1 MPQEEDSTGRSTAAE
16 ERAVGSLLAGGGRL
30 GAYGALLRN
39 RNYRLWFL
47 SAFGSGLGDWTGLVA
62 LQVLVTQLSD
72 RGSRL
77 ALFAL
82 GGIMMARMLPSLLVG
97 PVAGVL
103 ADRYDRKRLMVVT
116 NLVRG
121 CLFVAIAFS
130 TDLIALFALTF
141 VVECFSL
148 LFLSAKDASLPVLVR
163 KDHLTQAN
171 QLNLLVT
178 YGTLPIGALSAT
190 AMIGVAALLR
200 NAGLTGANATVLAL
214 LVNAATFLISA
225 ALIAGI
231 NMPAHG
237 RRANADG
244 DGPGFVEELK
254 EGLRF
259 IGELPLIRSLILGVV
274 GVFFGAGVVISL
286 GPAFVGTSLGG
297 ADTDWFT
304 LMAFVGVGLVLG
316 IIAVSPIV
324 KRFAKERVFP
334 VALAAT
340 GAIAAVMALLPTFTI
355 TLAVGFALGFAAGL
369 SFVIG
374 YTLLHEYTDDEVRA
388 RTFAAFY
395 TGTRMAM
402 FVALG
407 LAPFVAGIIGT
418 GQVIVGD
425 VSVSMSGVRLSILIG
440 GLVALYSAVRAGR
453 GMYRALAEQEDR
465 PVKLPQTE
473 TDAGAGLFIA
483 FEGVEGAG
491 KSTQVRALVER
502 LEAEGHQVVVTRE
515 PGGPPVA
522 ERIRGVLLD
531 PNGGDMSARTE
542 ALLYAA
548 ARAEHVEKVILP
560 ALEAGKVVVC
570 DRFIDSSLA
579 YQGFARGLGEAN
591 VYEINRW
598 AIGGLVPDAVVLL
611 YLEPEEGLA
620 RVAERARREGP
631 RRLRPAGT
639 DTNSWTAGSLGDRME
654 REGLEFHRTVAKGF
668 LEIARRDKRRFC
680 IVEASA
686 DAGTVARQVRS
697 GLHPWLPL
705 PVREEQADGPDAG
718 RTAPEAAG

>member
-1 MPQEEDSTGRSTAAE
+1 MPSGEGTSGKPTAADQA
-16 ERAVGSLLAGGGRL
+16 AVGSLLSGGGGRL

-62 LQVLVTQLSD
+62 LQVLVTQLSE

-130 TDLIALFALTF
+130 TDLVALFALTF

-190 AMIGVAALLR
+190 AMIGIAALLR
-200 NAGLTGANATVLAL
+200 QAGLVGANATVLAL

-225 ALIAGI
+225 ALISRI
-231 NMPAHG
+231 QMPEHG
-237 RRANADG
+237 RRAHADG
-244 DGPGFVEELK
+244 EGPGFIEELK

-259 IGELPLIRSLILGVV
+259 IAELPLIRSLILGVV
-274 GVFFGAGVVISL
+274 GVFFGGGVVISL

-304 LMAFVGVGLVLG
+304 LMAFVGVGLVVG
-316 IIAVSPIV
+316 IIAVAV
-324 KRFAKERVFP
+324 VTRRFAKEKVFP
-334 VALAAT
+334 IALAAT
-340 GAIAAVMALLPTFTI
+340 GAIAAVMAVLPTL
-355 TLAVGFALGFAAGL
+355 TLTLGAGFALGVAAGL
-369 SFVIG
+369 SFVMG
-374 YTLLHEYTDDEVRA
+374 YTMLHEHTDDEVRA

-407 LAPFVAGIIGT
+407 LAPFLAGLIGT
-418 GQVIVGD
+418 GRLVLGEAD
-425 VSVSMSGVRLSILIG
+425 VQMSGVRLVILAG
-440 GLVALYSAVRAGR
+440 GLVALYSAVKAGR
-453 GMYRALAEQEDR
+453 GMYKALADSESR
-465 PVKLPQTE
+465 AVSLPQGV

-491 KSTQVRALVER
+491 KSTQVRTLVER
-502 LEAEGHQVVVTRE
+502 LEAEGHEVVVTRE

-531 PNGGDMSARTE
+531 PNGGEMSVRTE

-560 ALEAGKVVVC
+560 ALESGKVVVC

-579 YQGFARGLGEAN
+579 YQGHARGLGEAD
-591 VYEINRW
+591 VFEINRW

-611 YLEPEEGLA
+611 YLDPEEGLR
-620 RVAERARREGP
+620 RVAERARRDAP
-631 RRLRPAGT
+631 RHLRAAGT
-639 DTNSWTAGSLGDRME
+639 DTNSWTVGSLGDRME
-654 REGLEFHRTVAKGF
+654 REGLAFHRAVAQGF
-668 LEIARRDKRRFC
+668 LEIAKKDKRRFC
-680 IVEASA
+680 IVDASA

-697 GLHPWLPL
+697 ALHPWLPL
-705 PVREEQADGPDAG
+705 PAAQGGAERVDDA
-718 RTAPEAAG
+718 APEAAG

>member
-1 MPQEEDSTGRSTAAE
+1 MVASESSGGRSASADEAT
-16 ERAVGSLLAGGGRL
+16 VGSLIAGGGPTGRL

-39 RNYRLWFL
+39 RNYRLWFF

-62 LQVLVTQLSD
+62 LQVLVTQLSE

-121 CLFVAIAFS
+121 SLFVPIAFS

-148 LFLSAKDASLPVLVR
+148 LFLSAKDASLPVIVR

-171 QLNLLVT
+171 QMNLLVT
-178 YGTLPIGALSAT
+178 YGTLPLGALSAT
-190 AMIGVAALLR
+190 LMIGIAALLR
-200 NAGLTGANATVLAL
+200 DAGLTGANATVLAL
-214 LVNAATFLISA
+214 LVNAGTFLVSA
-225 ALIAGI
+225 ALISRI
-231 NMPAHG
+231 RMPEHG
-237 RRANADG
+237 RRATVEG
-244 DGPGFVEELK
+244 DGPGFVEEFK

-259 IGELPLIRSLILGVV
+259 ISGLPMIRSLILGVV
-274 GVFFGAGVVISL
+274 GVFFGGGVVISL

-304 LMAFVGVGLVLG
+304 LMASVGVGLVGG
-316 IIAVSPIV
+316 IVAVAPIV
-324 KRFAKERVFP
+324 RRFPKEKVFP
-334 VALAAT
+334 LALAAT
-340 GAIAAVMALLPTFTI
+340 GGIATVMATLPTLEV

-369 SFVIG
+369 GFVTG

-402 FVALG
+402 FLALG
-407 LAPFVAGIIGT
+407 LAPFVAGLIGT
-418 GQVIVGD
+418 GRLVLGEFD
-425 VSVSMSGVRLSILIG
+425 VQMSGVRLVILLG
-440 GLVALYSAVRAGR
+440 GLVALYSAIRAGR
-453 GMYRALAEQEDR
+453 GMYKALADAQDDQVR
-465 PVKLPQTE
+465 LPFDE

-502 LEAEGHQVVVTRE
+502 LEAEGHEVVLTRE

-548 ARAEHVEKVILP
+548 ARAEHVEKVVQP
-560 ALEAGKVVVC
+560 ALESGKVVVC

-579 YQGFARGLGEAN
+579 YQGYARGLGESD
-591 VYEINRW
+591 VYQINRW
-598 AIGGLVPDAVVLL
+598 AIGGLLPDAVVLL
-611 YLEPEEGLA
+611 YLDPEEGME
-620 RVAERARREGP
+620 RVAERARRDRP
-631 RRLRPAGT
+631 RHLRPAGSGEGP
-639 DTNSWTAGSLGDRME
+639 DAVGDRIE
-654 REGLEFHRTVAKGF
+654 NEGLEFHRAVAEGF
-668 LEIARRDKRRFC
+668 LEIAKRDRRRFC
-680 IVEASA
+680 IVDASA
-686 DAGTVARQVRS
+686 DAETVARQVRS
-697 GLHPWLPL
+697 ALHPWLPL
-705 PVREEQADGPDAG
+705 PKATGGTSGEDRRG
-718 RTAPEAAG
+718 RPEAAG

>member
-1 MPQEEDSTGRSTAAE
+1 MREDKAGARSAAADE
-16 ERAVGSLLAGGGRL
+16 ATVGSLIAGGGRL

-39 RNYRLWFL
+39 RNYRLWFFA
-47 SAFGSGLGDWTGLVA
+47 AFGSGLGDWTGLVA
-62 LQVLVTQLSD
+62 LQVLVTQLSE

-121 CLFVAIAFS
+121 GLFVAIAFS
-130 TDLIALFALTF
+130 TDLVALFALTF

-148 LFLSAKDASLPVLVR
+148 LFLSAKDASLPVIVR
-163 KDHLTQAN
+163 RDHLTQAN
-171 QLNLLVT
+171 QMNLLVT
-178 YGTLPIGALSAT
+178 YGTLPLGALSAT
-190 AMIGVAALLR
+190 LMIAVAALLR
-200 NAGLTGANATVLAL
+200 QAGLTGADATVLAL
-214 LVNAATFLISA
+214 LMNAGTFMFSA
-225 ALIAGI
+225 LLIARI
-231 NMPAHG
+231 RMPDHG
-237 RRANADG
+237 RRAVRDEE
-244 DGPGFVEELK
+244 GPGFVEEFK

-259 IGELPLIRSLILGVV
+259 IRDLPLIRSLILGVV
-274 GVFFGAGVVISL
+274 GVFFGGGVVISL

-304 LMAFVGVGLVLG
+304 LMASVGVGLVVG
-316 IIAVSPIV
+316 IVSVSAIV
-324 KRFAKERVFP
+324 RRFRKEKVFP
-334 VALAAT
+334 LALIAT
-340 GAIAAVMALLPTFTI
+340 GAIATVMANLPNLQLTLL
-355 TLAVGFALGFAAGL
+355 LGLGLGVAAGL
-369 SFVIG
+369 SFVTG

-407 LAPFVAGIIGT
+407 LAPFLAGLVGT
-418 GQVIVGD
+418 GRLVLGTVDIQ
-425 VSVSMSGVRLSILIG
+425 MSGVRLVILLG
-440 GLVALYSAVRAGR
+440 GLVALYSAIRAAR
-453 GMYRALAEQEDR
+453 GMYRALAEDGAR
-465 PVKLPQTE
+465 AVSLPLTE

-502 LEAEGHQVVVTRE
+502 LEAEGHDVVVTRE
-515 PGGPPVA
+515 PGGSPIA

-531 PNGGDMSARTE
+531 PNSGAMDPRTE

-548 ARAEHVEKVILP
+548 ARAEHVEQVILP
-560 ALEAGKVVVC
+560 ALAAGKVVVC

-579 YQGFARGLGEAN
+579 YQGYARGLGEAD

-611 YLEPEEGLA
+611 YLDPEEGLR
-620 RVAERARREGP
+620 RVAERSRRERP
-631 RRLRPAGT
+631 RHLRAAGQG
-639 DTNSWTAGSLGDRME
+639 DLSDDSIGDRIE
-654 REGLEFHRTVAKGF
+654 RESLEFHRAVAAGF
-668 LEIARRDKRRFC
+668 LEIAKRDRRRFC
-680 IVEASA
+680 IVDATA
-686 DAGTVARQVRS
+686 DAGTIARQVRS
-697 GLHPWLPL
+697 ALHPWLPL
-705 PVREEQADGPDAG
+705 PAAQERDESASAD
-718 RTAPEAAG
+718 RPEAAG